1 MFLYYEYDF
10 TLKGVLRKSFR
21 QSLYTNNTIYSIYMI
36 YRIYRFTPVQ
46 NIFPFIN
53 FPV

>member
-21 QSLYTNNTIYSIYMI
+21 QSLYTNNTIYSIYIYMI
-36 YRIYRFTPVQ
+36 RFTPVQ